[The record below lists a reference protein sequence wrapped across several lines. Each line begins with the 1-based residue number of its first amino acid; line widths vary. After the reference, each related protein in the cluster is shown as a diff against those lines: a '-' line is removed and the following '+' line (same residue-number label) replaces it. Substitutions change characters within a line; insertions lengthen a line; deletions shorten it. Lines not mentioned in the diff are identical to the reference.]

1 MLVAVVQLE
10 LFFPESGS
18 LKEKRFVLQS
28 IKTRVRQ
35 KFNFSVAEVDEND
48 KWQKSVIGLSMVAN
62 ERKILDQAVQKALD
76 LIEADGRVIVVNKIV
91 EVI

>member
-1 MLVAVVQLE
+1 MQLE

>member
-1 MLVAVVQLE
+1 MLVVVVQLE